1 MKKILY
7 FLVILIIVAPIHL
20 IEAQNSQKNKYKTS
34 KIRDLAL
41 IYQGGVQRI
50 DWTPD
55 QFVPYVTHQFANGT
69 KDWLFDGFLF
79 LEFAD
84 GKGHNYAYGYAKKQA
99 RKIEWEWLLDRLF
112 EKGKALDALN
122 QCIENEKKKH
132 RKTIL
137 QTSSHFRY
145 CYTIT

>member
-55 QFVPYVTHQFANGT
+55 QFVPYVTHQFEIGRA
-69 KDWLFDGFLF
+69 
-79 LEFAD
+79 
-84 GKGHNYAYGYAKKQA
+84 HV
-99 RKIEWEWLLDRLF
+99 
-112 EKGKALDALN
+112 
-122 QCIENEKKKH
+122 
-132 RKTIL
+132 
-137 QTSSHFRY
+137 
-145 CYTIT
+145 